1 MEILHQAE
9 EIINQRYRILRKLGQ
24 GGVGI
29 TYAAV
34 DLESGEQVAL
44 KVLSLRRMSD
54 WKKMELFER
63 EAQILSQLNHPA
75 IPRYLDYFQ
84 VDTNSDR
91 SFYIAQQLAPG
102 TSLATLVEDGWF
114 PDEKEVRQIA
124 TQILK
129 ILIYLHSLTPPV
141 IHRDIKPE
149 NIIFTSD
156 TKRLFLVDFGAVAD
170 TYHNTVTGG
179 STVVGTFGYMAPE
192 QFRGQ
197 ALPSTDLYGL
207 GTTLLFLLTGKSPTD
222 LPQRKLKIDFR
233 SDVNISKDFANWL
246 EQILEPVS
254 ADRFPSAEVALATLL
269 GQIGLI
275 PRLPKKSN
283 LIVKVTE
290 NNLIIKILPAFLY
303 NNYNFIFLFDSLVF
317 IGVLGLIY
325 WMIFFDYFG
334 YSVLTLI
341 ISSLCNLLL
350 FVLEKPVAILLILLF
365 SFPILI
371 FSIIFMALLYII
383 CKQLF
388 YKPLSLATTFFL
400 NSASSTLV
408 QIDQDYIRLERWLLG
423 WCIQKIEIS
432 KSDIISVWLKCMINY
447 EFSNILIIYSLK
459 KSQKEEKENIEKN
472 KRFRFGA
479 FLTQQE
485 KEWLMWEIRNR

>member
-1 MEILHQAE
+1 MELLHQAE

-34 DLESGEQVAL
+34 DLESGKEVAL

-102 TSLATLVEDGWF
+102 NSLATLVENGWL
-114 PDEKEVRQIA
+114 PDEEEVRQIA
-124 TQILK
+124 IQILE

-141 IHRDIKPE
+141 IHRDIKPQ

-156 TKRLFLVDFGAVAD
+156 SKRLFLVDFGAVAD

-179 STVVGTFGYMAPE
+179 STVIGTFGYMAPE

-197 ALPSTDLYGL
+197 AFPSTDLYGL
-207 GTTLLFLLTGKSPTD
+207 GTTLLFLLTGKSPSD

-246 EQILEPVS
+246 EQMLEPVT

-269 GQIGLI
+269 GQIAFI
-275 PRLPKKSN
+275 PRRPKKSHLISIATEN
-283 LIVKVTE
+283 YLIVE
-290 NNLIIKILPAFLY
+290 IPPGCFY
-303 NNYNFIFLFDSLVF
+303 NNYSFPFLFFYLVVYG
-317 IGVLGLIY
+317 ILGLIS
-325 WMIFFDYFG
+325 WIIFFDYN
-334 YSVLTLI
+334 
-341 ISSLCNLLL
+341 ISSLFWLILFSLSPGIIILIIFITPQIIIVFTPQTLLL
-350 FVLEKPVAILLILLF
+350 PVKLF
-365 SFPILI
+365 KL
-371 FSIIFMALLYII
+371 
-383 CKQLF
+383 LF
-388 YKPLSLATTFFL
+388 YKPLSPIITLFL
-400 NSASSTLV
+400 NSVSSTLL
-408 QIDQDYIRLERWLLG
+408 QIDQDYISLERWLLDC
-423 WCIQKIEIS
+423 CIQRIKIS
-432 KSDIISVWLKCMINY
+432 KSDIISVGFKGMMHY
-447 EFSNILIIYSLK
+447 KFSNILILYSLK
-459 KSQKEEKENIEKN
+459 SSEIEEN

-485 KEWLMWEIRNR
+485 KEWLVWEIRNHL